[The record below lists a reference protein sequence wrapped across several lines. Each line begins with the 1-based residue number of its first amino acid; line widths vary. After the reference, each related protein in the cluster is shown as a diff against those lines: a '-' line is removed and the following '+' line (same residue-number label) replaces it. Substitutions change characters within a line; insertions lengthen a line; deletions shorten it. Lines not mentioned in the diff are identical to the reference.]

1 MKKIFVLMV
10 LTTFYSLGA
19 QAIRPCDQT
28 LFPRICCEIFPNNPG
43 CSSRPYSSSDLAN
56 VSSGS
61 LSQFL
66 AEPSLT
72 SAEKKRIRAELAKRK
87 K

>member
-1 MKKIFVLMV
+1 MKKISLLMV
-10 LTTFYSLGA
+10 LSTFYSLGA
-19 QAIRPCDQT
+19 QAIRPCDRT

-43 CSSRPYSSSDLAN
+43 CSSRPLSTSDLAN

-66 AEPSLT
+66 SEPSL
-72 SAEKKRIRAELAKRK
+72 SVAEKKLIRSELAKRK